1 MRVLLD
7 TNVVL
12 DVLLAREPFVH
23 DAAELM
29 GLIEQERIHGYL
41 CATTVTTI
49 AYLLEKASDASR
61 SREAIGDLLKVFGIA
76 EVDHVVLNSALN
88 SSIDD
93 FEDAVLHESAI
104 LTDLDAIITRNVRDF
119 TSASLPVYLPK
130 TFLAAHNADAAQR

>member
-12 DVLLAREPFVH
+12 DVLLAREPYVH
-23 DAAELM
+23 EATKLM

-49 AYLLEKASDASR
+49 ANLLEKASDTSR

-76 EVDHVVLNSALN
+76 EVDHVVLHSALS

-119 TSASLPVYLPK
+119 RSASLPVYLPQ
-130 TFLAAHNADAAQR
+130 TFLAAHNADTARR